1 MKNVYRF
8 LAMQS
13 LKTVFQLKG
22 ESQLPVS
29 GSFMH
34 FREAFS
40 LMLFWKNVERKEVYQ
55 LKCSF
60 RERLVNY

>member
-1 MKNVYRF
+1 MMFKLWTMLIVF
-8 LAMQS
+8 LATEL

-22 ESQLPVS
+22 KNQLLIC

-40 LMLFWKNVERKEVYQ
+40 LMLFDKNVEQKEASV
-55 LKCSF
+55 
-60 RERLVNY
+60 